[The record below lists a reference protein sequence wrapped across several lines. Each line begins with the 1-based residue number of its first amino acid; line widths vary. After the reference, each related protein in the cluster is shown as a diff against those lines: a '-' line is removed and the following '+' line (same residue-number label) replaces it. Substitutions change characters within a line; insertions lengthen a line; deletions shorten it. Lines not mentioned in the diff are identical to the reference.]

1 MGTTKIGV
9 PAKLLAAFAYLAA
22 FFSGYVAFL
31 LIGGYILIRE
41 QNDWLRF
48 HAVKAG
54 VIMVCFSIANA
65 LISLIPSLFT
75 WIDDLLGIFGGSFRL
90 AFIYNGQSWLATT
103 LAVLEKVLF
112 LVLAFMA
119 FKGSDLKL
127 GPVDKLVNT
136 LLGLV
141 PAAPVAQAPAAPVA
155 PVAPVAPAS
164 NPVPTPVSNPIPTPV
179 SNPIPT
185 PVSNSI
191 PNPVSVPTQ
200 SYAPYPAQPVNPQPQ
215 DPNAQ

>member
-54 VIMVCFSIANA
+54 ALMVCFSIANA
-65 LISLIPSLFT
+65 LISLIPSMFT

-90 AFIYNGQSWLATT
+90 AFIYNGESWLATT
-103 LAVLEKVLF
+103 LAVLEKLLF

-179 SNPIPT
+179 SNPIP
-185 PVSNSI
+185 
-191 PNPVSVPTQ
+191 NPVSVPTQ

>member
-54 VIMVCFSIANA
+54 VLMVCFSIANA

-179 SNPIPT
+179 SNPIP
-185 PVSNSI
+185 
-191 PNPVSVPTQ
+191 NPVSVPTQ

>member
-54 VIMVCFSIANA
+54 VLMVCFSIANA

-103 LAVLEKVLF
+103 LAVLEKLLF

-179 SNPIPT
+179 SNPIP
-185 PVSNSI
+185 
-191 PNPVSVPTQ
+191 NPVSVPTQ

>member
-54 VIMVCFSIANA
+54 VLMVCFSIANA

-112 LVLAFMA
+112 LVLAYMA

-179 SNPIPT
+179 SNPIP
-185 PVSNSI
+185 
-191 PNPVSVPTQ
+191 NPVSVPTQ

>member
-54 VIMVCFSIANA
+54 VLMVCFSIANA

-75 WIDDLLGIFGGSFRL
+75 WIDDLLGIFGGSFR
-90 AFIYNGQSWLATT
+90 S
-103 LAVLEKVLF
+103 VLMYSGF
-112 LVLAFMA
+112 C
-119 FKGSDLKL
+119 SIR
-127 GPVDKLVNT
+127 T
-136 LLGLV
+136 LL
-141 PAAPVAQAPAAPVA
+141 
-155 PVAPVAPAS
+155 
-164 NPVPTPVSNPIPTPV
+164 
-179 SNPIPT
+179 
-185 PVSNSI
+185 
-191 PNPVSVPTQ
+191 SVT
-200 SYAPYPAQPVNPQPQ
+200 SAWMKL
-215 DPNAQ
+215 